1 MHDDP
6 ITLVVAPDK
15 EGKAIGTLY
24 LDDGKSFAYQQGAK
38 LYMQFTWDN
47 GKMESKMIS
56 PPGMLDDERSGDDD
70 NDNIAG
76 MSTPVWLERVLV
88 LGSAPPPGQVA
99 TVSSPSGTSSA
110 QASYDYTTQVLT
122 VRRPGVKLDMEWT
135 IRV

>member
-15 EGKAIGTLY
+15 EGKARGTLY

-56 PPGMLDDERSGDDD
+56 PPGMLDDEWSDDDD

-88 LGSAPPPGQVA
+88 LGSAAPPGQVA
-99 TVSSPSGTSSA
+99 SVSSPSGTSSA

>member
-15 EGKAIGTLY
+15 EGKARGTLY

-56 PPGMLDDERSGDDD
+56 PAGMLDSVWSDDD
-70 NDNIAG
+70 DDDNIAG

-88 LGSAPPPGQVA
+88 LGSAPPTGQVA